1 MRGKVA
7 FRYAFAT
14 LLTLVGGIFT
24 GFVTGFVLFESLPG
38 HLVEPAR
45 IGLSAAP
52 ALIGILGGGAAWGW
66 MLARMARIQRKWP
79 LMRAGVLGF
88 SLPLVLAMMVLIGIE
103 SGLEWYLSSIGI
115 GSPPIHRIFTLLF
128 VPTSFLLAACGA
140 GFVGRALGVNR
151 LVRLLALR
159 AGGSAALA
167 FLVVNIAMDLLGW
180 RVGAPGAAERFT
192 MLTVMMLGNAGAA
205 LAGGAAL
212 GITLYHYLPAP
223 SPQSKE
229 QGSVEVRPA

>member
-1 MRGKVA
+1 MSRKVA

-14 LLTLVGGIFT
+14 LLTLVGGIFA
-24 GFVTGFVLFESLPG
+24 GFATGFVLFESLPG

-52 ALIGILGGGAAWGW
+52 ALAGILSGGAAWGW
-66 MLARMARIQRKWP
+66 MLGRFAHSQNKWV
-79 LMRAGVLGF
+79 LMRAGILGF
-88 SLPLVLAMMVLIGIE
+88 SLPLILAMMVLIGIE
-103 SGLEWYLSSIGI
+103 SGLEWLLSSIGI
-115 GSPPIHRIFTLLF
+115 GAPPIHIIFTLLF
-128 VPTSFLLAACGA
+128 VPTTFLLAACGA
-140 GFVGRALGVNR
+140 GFVSRALGVNR
-151 LVRLLALR
+151 QARSIALR
-159 AGGSAALA
+159 AGGSAALT
-167 FLVVNIAMDLLGW
+167 FLAVNIAMDLLGW

-212 GITLYHYLPAP
+212 GITLYHYLPVP
-223 SPQSKE
+223 SPESKE